1 SQFTKAFT
9 VGPGPALMLPVIGAI
24 PLAGVRRAQVETYL
38 TQQLKRY
45 MKDPVVHAKVL
56 VRLSILGEVEHP
68 GFYPV
73 RADAP
78 VSDALMAAGGPTK
91 DAKFTGTHIDRIGRD
106 GVAGSDLQ
114 EAIARGATVDGM
126 GLRSGDQIIVPR
138 RHDSEATFRIIG
150 ILAGIPAVHVEAGL
164 RSGDSKSAEE
174 INDVLSDRRS
184 EVLVGPS
191 RDAADDVASEGGA
204 AGRIQFVGNGMIDT
218 LSWALPQVLSLDA
231 ATRYGV

>member
-1 SQFTKAFT
+1 MTAKTIVRLAALMLLAGPAVAQTTNGAATSDFQINDQILLEVEGDSQFTHAFT
-9 VGPGPALMLPVIGAI
+9 VGPGPALMLPVIGPI
-24 PLAGVRRAQVETYL
+24 PLAGVRRAQVEAYL

-56 VRLSILGEVEHP
+56 VRLSVLGEVEHP

-91 DAKFTGTHIDRIGRD
+91 DAKFTGTRIARIGRD
-106 GVAGSDLQ
+106 GVAGNELQ

-138 RHDSEATFRIIG
+138 RTDAESKWRIIG
-150 ILAGIPAVHVEAGL
+150 IIVGIPAAILIATHVH
-164 RSGDSKSAEE
+164 
-174 INDVLSDRRS
+174 
-184 EVLVGPS
+184 
-191 RDAADDVASEGGA
+191 
-204 AGRIQFVGNGMIDT
+204 
-218 LSWALPQVLSLDA
+218 
-231 ATRYGV
+231 

>member
-1 SQFTKAFT
+1 MTAKTLGRLAALMLLAGPAVAQTATGAATSDFQLNDQILLEVEGDSQFTKAFT

-138 RHDSEATFRIIG
+138 RADPQSRMG
-150 ILAGIPAVHVEAGL
+150 IFGIVGGPPPADFLG
-164 RSGDSKSAEE
+164 
-174 INDVLSDRRS
+174 
-184 EVLVGPS
+184 
-191 RDAADDVASEGGA
+191 ASHPLHA
-204 AGRIQFVGNGMIDT
+204 I
-218 LSWALPQVLSLDA
+218 
-231 ATRYGV
+231 

>member
-1 SQFTKAFT
+1 MTAKTLGRLAALMLLAGPGGAQTATGAATSDFQLNDQILLEVEGDSQFTKAFT

-73 RADAP
+73 AADAP

-91 DAKFTGTHIDRIGRD
+91 DAKFTGTRIDRIGRD
-106 GVAGSDLQ
+106 GVTGSELQ

-126 GLRSGDQIIVPR
+126 GLRSGDQIVVPK
-138 RHDSEATFRIIG
+138 RHDSESTFRILG
-150 ILAGIPAVHVEAGL
+150 VRRGTPHAAFLAEAPPFG
-164 RSGDSKSAEE
+164 RSRA
-174 INDVLSDRRS
+174 
-184 EVLVGPS
+184 P
-191 RDAADDVASEGGA
+191 
-204 AGRIQFVGNGMIDT
+204 
-218 LSWALPQVLSLDA
+218 
-231 ATRYGV
+231 

>member
-1 SQFTKAFT
+1 MTANTMVRLAALMLLAGPVAAQTAAGAATSDFQPNDQILLEVEGDTQFTKAFT

-73 RADAP
+73 AADAP

-91 DAKFTGTHIDRIGRD
+91 DAKFTGTRIARIGR
-106 GVAGSDLQ
+106 GGGGGR
-114 EAIARGATVDGM
+114 EREGARGPAAAAGGM
-126 GLRSGDQIIVPR
+126 GLRPR
-138 RHDSEATFRIIG
+138 A
-150 ILAGIPAVHVEAGL
+150 P
-164 RSGDSKSAEE
+164 
-174 INDVLSDRRS
+174 NN
-184 EVLVGPS
+184 P
-191 RDAADDVASEGGA
+191 
-204 AGRIQFVGNGMIDT
+204 
-218 LSWALPQVLSLDA
+218 P
-231 ATRYGV
+231 